1 MGITNLW
8 ILLIHHQTYRHRI
21 SAEDYVRN
29 LRTERSPDGVELL
42 YARCAILQA
51 ARSAG
56 IQAFDTVYSDANNE
70 EGFLREGRSLGS
82 MAYH

>member
-1 MGITNLW
+1 MPRT
-8 ILLIHHQTYRHRI
+8 
-21 SAEDYVRN
+21 VRN

-56 IQAFDTVYSDANNE
+56 ILLDTVYSDANNE
-70 EGFLREGRSLGS
+70 EGSYAKPLTLNSSAL
-82 MAYH
+82 MANH